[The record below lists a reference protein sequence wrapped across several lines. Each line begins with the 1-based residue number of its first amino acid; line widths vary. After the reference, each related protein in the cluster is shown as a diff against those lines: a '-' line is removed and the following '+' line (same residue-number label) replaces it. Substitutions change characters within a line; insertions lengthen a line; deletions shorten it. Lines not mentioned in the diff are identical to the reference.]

1 LPKRVAVVLLNL
13 GGPDGLPAVRPFLFN
28 LFYDPAI
35 IRLPNPLRW
44 LVAKLIS
51 MLRTRK
57 AQGIYAQMG
66 GASPLLSHTQMQVT
80 ALESALNKG
89 TDVFKVFVAM
99 RYWHPLTAEVV
110 RKVKLFAPTQVIL
123 LPLYPQFSTT
133 TTASS
138 FNAWHEEA
146 YQQGLAVPTYTPCCF
161 AREPHF
167 IKAHADLLTKM
178 LSNAAAYG
186 VPKVLFSAHSLPQK
200 VIEGGDPYQWQVEQT
215 AKAIAQAVGPI
226 DYTVC
231 YQSRA
236 TPVKWLEPSTQAEI
250 KKASQGGRP
259 VVVVPIAFVSDHSET
274 LIELDKEYH
283 LEALNEG
290 APFYGRV
297 PSLGTHPLF
306 IEALHAIITQ
316 AMQGGSALGP
326 LCPPEFKQCLCQGVA

>member
-1 LPKRVAVVLLNL
+1 MPKRVAVVLLNL

-44 LVAKLIS
+44 LVARLIS
-51 MLRTRK
+51 TLRTK
-57 AQGIYAQMG
+57 KSQGIYAQMG
-66 GASPLLSHTQMQVT
+66 GASPLLAHTQAQAT
-80 ALESALNKG
+80 ALEAALNKG
-89 TDVFKVFVAM
+89 TDVFKVFTAM

-110 RKVKLFAPTQVIL
+110 SNVKQFAPTEVVL

-138 FNAWHEEA
+138 FKAWHEEA
-146 YQQGLAVPTYTPCCF
+146 CKQGLVVPTHAPCCF
-161 AREPHF
+161 PREPHF
-167 IKAHADLLTKM
+167 IKAHADLLADV
-178 LSNAAAYG
+178 LSKAAAYG

-200 VIEGGDPYQWQVEQT
+200 VIEVGDPYQWQIEQT
-215 AKAIAQAVGPI
+215 TQAIAQAVGPM

-236 TPVKWLEPSTQAEI
+236 TPVKWLEPSTDAEI
-250 KKASQGGRP
+250 EKASQAGRP

-274 LIELDKEYH
+274 LVELDKDYYH
-283 LEALNEG
+283 KALSWG

-306 IEALHAIITQ
+306 IDALHAVVIQ
-316 AMQGGSALGP
+316 AMQGGNTLKRV
-326 LCPPEFKQCLCQGVA
+326 CPPEFNQCACQGVA